1 MLDGR
6 TIGVRECTPDNG
18 ERKPRAPRQSQPAA
32 EKNSHMTFDE
42 EPKKEEEKP
51 AEEKPAEEPK
61 EEEKEEEEKPA
72 EEEKKEKKEKKED
85 NVNALDKDWKCGS
98 VASHKACNA

>member
-51 AEEKPAEEPK
+51 AEGVK
-61 EEEKEEEEKPA
+61 EEEKPVEEKPA
-72 EEEKKEKKEKKED
+72 EEEKEEVKEEEKECIVQ
-85 NVNALDKDWKCGS
+85 NT
-98 VASHKACNA
+98 